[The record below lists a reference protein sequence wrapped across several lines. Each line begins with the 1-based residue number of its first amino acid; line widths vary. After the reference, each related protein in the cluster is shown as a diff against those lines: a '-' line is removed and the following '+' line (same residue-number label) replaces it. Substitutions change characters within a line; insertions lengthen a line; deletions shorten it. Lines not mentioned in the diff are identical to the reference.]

1 VAPPGPYGKEGKI
14 GRGWRLTRVAWNLI
28 RRDRTM
34 LTLALI
40 GIGSVTFCTI
50 LIFALGGYFSQPH
63 HANGGHFGLIA
74 LFALYPSILVGVFFN
89 VALACAASAAFDG
102 EQMSAG
108 EAIRM
113 AWGKRWRIAAW
124 SL

>member
-1 VAPPGPYGKEGKI
+1 METYVAPPGPYGKEGKI

-63 HANGGHFGLIA
+63 HANGGHFGLTQCR
-74 LFALYPSILVGVFFN
+74 LRPPQNCLCPWGRT
-89 VALACAASAAFDG
+89 LADRAFHLKFD
-102 EQMSAG
+102 QAF
-108 EAIRM
+108 
-113 AWGKRWRIAAW
+113 
-124 SL
+124 